1 MRVHLRDLAVCV
13 EMRWMTRNCAD
24 PWIRRSGMRLWLDF
38 TSGRCVEEPDGCVGE
53 LEGCIGEPGGCVE
66 DPDECVEDPDE
77 RAAGTR
83 DA

>member
-13 EMRWMTRNCAD
+13 EIRWMTRNCAD

-38 TSGRCVEEPDGCVGE
+38 TSGRCVE
-53 LEGCIGEPGGCVE
+53 
-66 DPDECVEDPDE
+66 DPDECFEDPDE